1 MSQLWFNP
9 SILGFFF
16 TTQASETLS
25 NLLDRCEDSEL
36 ALDQIEDYANGCDMD
51 ADELGDMFHEMTVEE
66 LAGEIGIDLTDEDE
80 DED

>member
-1 MSQLWFNP
+1 MKAEITMSQLWFNP

-36 ALDQIEDYANGCDMD
+36 ALDQIEDYANGRDIRFRIQTRHP
-51 ADELGDMFHEMTVEE
+51 AQGRPPEVR
-66 LAGEIGIDLTDEDE
+66 
-80 DED
+80 